1 METILNV
8 LSVFGG
14 LAMFLY
20 GMALMSE
27 GLQKSAGDRLR
38 TFMAKMTS
46 NAPKQIFTGTIVTAL
61 VQSSSATT
69 IMVVSFVNAGLLTLG
84 NSIGVIMGANIGTT
98 LTAWVTA
105 LGFSVNIALFAV
117 PMMAFGYLMH
127 SSKKSTLKNLGQFL
141 MGFAV
146 MYVGLTFM
154 KDCANELIGP
164 KGVFIDQM
172 ENFFSSINDW
182 GFGSVLLFMLAG
194 AVLTIVLQASSA
206 TMAITMLL
214 AASGLIGFE
223 LAVAMVLGENI
234 GTTITAN
241 LAASI
246 ANTSAKR
253 AARAHTIF
261 NIIGVIWVL
270 CLFVPI
276 VALICNIMD
285 AIGFANP
292 MTLDLEGLSAAVD
305 TAKEAAAPEA
315 VYSSYLSQ
323 VAVDPTVT
331 VEAVKEA
338 ANVEV
343 SSAEA
348 AFTAAKDAM
357 LYGVAMLHTL
367 FNVTNTLILIWFV
380 PLIEKAVIWLVKEP
394 KGEHEVFRLKYIS
407 GGPLSTAEL
416 SLNEAQQEIVHFAE
430 ICRNGFGYIRDA
442 INEQDPD
449 KFDELN
455 DKLIKYEEITD
466 RIEFEIAS
474 YLNDVSKNEISEE
487 AKERIKAMYKI
498 IGEMESLGDSGES
511 IGRILKR
518 KNIHGKSFDKP
529 LLDRLNKMM
538 DLVQKGYDVMIEN
551 LKNNNLRDITN
562 AENCEYNINE
572 YRNYMR
578 EEHIVNIENNSYNYL
593 TGVYY
598 VDVLSELE
606 KIGDFLINIS
616 QATKGKYEYEN

>member
-1 METILNV
+1 MDTILNV
-8 LSVFGG
+8 LSILGG

-38 TFMAKMTS
+38 SFMAKMTS
-46 NAPKQIFTGTIVTAL
+46 NAPKRILTGTLVTAL

-84 NSIGVIMGANIGTT
+84 NAIGVIMGANIGTT
-98 LTAWVTA
+98 LTAWVTS

-117 PMMAFGYLMH
+117 PMMAFGFILH
-127 SSKKSTLKNLGQFL
+127 SMKKSSLKNIGQFL

-154 KDCANELIGP
+154 KDCANVVLGQYET
-164 KGVFIDQM
+164 QM
-172 ENFFSSINDW
+172 MGFFGSINDF
-182 GFGSVLLFMLAG
+182 GFGSIILFLVAG

-214 AASGLIGFE
+214 AASGLIDFE

-241 LAASI
+241 IAAAV

-261 NIIGVIWVL
+261 NIVGVIWVL
-270 CLFVPI
+270 ILFTPI
-276 VALICNIMD
+276 VALISKIMT
-285 AIGFANP
+285 ALGFADP
-292 MTLDLEGLSAAVD
+292 MTVDMAGL
-305 TAKEAAAPEA
+305 
-315 VYSSYLSQ
+315 
-323 VAVDPTVT
+323 
-331 VEAVKEA
+331 
-338 ANVEV
+338 N
-343 SSAEA
+343 A
-348 AFTAAKDAM
+348 AFIDAKAAEGATPESIAVAEGAFLEAKNAM
-357 LYGVAMLHTL
+357 LYGIAMLHTL
-367 FNVTNTLILIWFV
+367 FNVTNTLVLIWFT
-380 PLIEKAVIWLVKEP
+380 PLIEKAVCWLVKEP

-416 SLNEAQQEIVHFAE
+416 SLNEAQQEIIHFAE
-430 ICRNGFGYIRDA
+430 ICRNGFGYVRQA
-442 INEQDPD
+442 INETNPD
-449 KFDELN
+449 EFDKLN

-466 RIEFEIAS
+466 RIEYEIAT

-518 KNIHGKSFDKP
+518 KNIHGKAFDKP

-551 LKNNNLRDITN
+551 LKNDNVKDITN

-598 VDVLSELE
+598 VDILSELE

-616 QATKGKYEYEN
+616 QASKGKYEYQE

>member
-1 METILNV
+1 MTTILNV
-8 LSVFGG
+8 LSVLGG

-38 TFMAKMTS
+38 AFMAKMTS
-46 NAPKQIFTGTIVTAL
+46 NSFKRVLTGTVVTCL

-84 NSIGVIMGANIGTT
+84 NAIGVIMGANIGTT
-98 LTAWVTA
+98 LTAWITS

-117 PMMAFGYLMH
+117 PMMGFGYLMH
-127 SSKKSTLKNLGQFL
+127 SSKKNTLKNIGQFM

-154 KDCANELIGP
+154 KDCSNAILGQYNTG
-164 KGVFIDQM
+164 M
-172 ENFFSSINDW
+172 MSFFGSINGF
-182 GFGSVLLFMLAG
+182 GFGSILLFLIAG

-214 AASGLIGFE
+214 AASGLIDFK

-241 LAASI
+241 IAAAV

-270 CLFVPI
+270 ALFGPI
-276 VALICNIMD
+276 VKLICLIMESLNFYNPMEASRQLALI
-285 AIGFANP
+285 ANG
-292 MTLDLEGLSAAVD
+292 DVAAD
-305 TAKEAAAPEA
+305 TEM
-315 VYSSYLSQ
+315 
-323 VAVDPTVT
+323 
-331 VEAVKEA
+331 VEMYK
-338 ANVEV
+338 N
-343 SSAEA
+343 SL
-348 AFTAAKDAM
+348 
-357 LYGVAMLHTL
+357 LYGIAMLHTL
-367 FNVTNTLILIWFV
+367 FNVTNTFVLIWFT

-394 KGEHEVFRLKYIS
+394 KGEQEVFRLKYIS

-416 SLNEAQQEIVHFAE
+416 SLQEAKQEIIHFAE
-430 ICRNGFGYIRDA
+430 ICRKGFGYIREA
-442 INEQDPD
+442 VNEQDKD
-449 KFDELN
+449 KFDQLN

-466 RIEFEIAS
+466 RIEYEIAT
-474 YLNDVSKNEISEE
+474 YLNEVSKNEISQE
-487 AKERIKAMYKI
+487 ATEQIKAMYKI

-518 KNIHGKSFDKP
+518 KEAHGKVFDKTI
-529 LLDRLNKMM
+529 LDRLNKMM
-538 DLVQKGYDVMIEN
+538 DLVLKAYDVMIEN
-551 LKNNNLRDITN
+551 LRNDVLSDISN
-562 AENCEYNINE
+562 ATNCEYNINE
-572 YRNYMR
+572 CRNHLR
-578 EEHIVNIENNSYNYL
+578 EEHIVNIESDSYNYL

-598 VDVLSELE
+598 MDVLAELE

-616 QATKGKYEYEN
+616 QAVVGKYEYEK

>member
-1 METILNV
+1 MTTILNV
-8 LSVFGG
+8 LSVLGG

-38 TFMAKMTS
+38 SFMAKMTS
-46 NAPKQIFTGTIVTAL
+46 NSLKRVLTGTVVTAL

-84 NSIGVIMGANIGTT
+84 NAIGVIMGANIGTT
-98 LTAWVTA
+98 LTAWITS

-117 PMMAFGYLMH
+117 PMMAFGFLLH
-127 SSKKSTLKNLGQFL
+127 SSKKSSLKNIGQFL

-154 KDCANELIGP
+154 KDCSNAVLNSYQSG
-164 KGVFIDQM
+164 M
-172 ENFFSSINDW
+172 MSFFGSINGF
-182 GFGSVLLFMLAG
+182 GFGSVLLFLIAG

-214 AASGLIGFE
+214 AASGLIDFK

-241 LAASI
+241 IAAAV

-261 NIIGVIWVL
+261 NLVGVVWVLALLRPIIG
-270 CLFVPI
+270 
-276 VALICNIMD
+276 LICVIMESL
-285 AIGFANP
+285 GFYDP
-292 MTLDLEGLSAAVD
+292 MQASHQLAVIAENGMQV
-305 TAKEAAAPEA
+305 TPEDMEM
-315 VYSSYLSQ
+315 YKNSL
-323 VAVDPTVT
+323 
-331 VEAVKEA
+331 
-338 ANVEV
+338 
-343 SSAEA
+343 
-348 AFTAAKDAM
+348 
-357 LYGVAMLHTL
+357 LYGIAVLHTL
-367 FNVTNTLILIWFV
+367 FNVTNTLVLIWFV
-380 PLIEKAVIWLVKEP
+380 PLIEKAVVWLVKEP
-394 KGEHEVFRLKYIS
+394 KGETEVFRLKYIS

-416 SLNEAQQEIVHFAE
+416 SLNEAQQEVVHFAE
-430 ICRNGFGYIRDA
+430 ICRNGFAYLRQA
-442 INEQDPD
+442 VNEQNPE
-449 KFDELN
+449 KFDALN
-455 DKLIKYEEITD
+455 EKLIKYEEITD

-474 YLNDVSKNEISEE
+474 YLNEVSKNEISEE
-487 AKERIKAMYKI
+487 AAKDIRAMYKI
-498 IGEMESLGDSGES
+498 VKEMESLGDSGEA

-518 KNIHGKSFDKP
+518 KNVHGKVFDKSI
-529 LLDRLNKMM
+529 LDRLNKMM
-538 DLVQKGYDVMIEN
+538 DLVQKGFDVMVAN
-551 LKNNNLRDITN
+551 LKSDYLTDISN
-562 AENCEYNINE
+562 AVNAEYNIDE
-572 YRNYMR
+572 CRRHLR

-598 VDVLSELE
+598 IDVLNELE

-616 QATKGKYEYEN
+616 EAAVRKDE

>member
-1 METILNV
+1 METLLNV
-8 LSVFGG
+8 LSVLGG

-38 TFMAKMTS
+38 AFMAKMTS
-46 NAPKQIFTGTIVTAL
+46 NAFKRVLTGTVVTCL

-84 NSIGVIMGANIGTT
+84 NAIGVIMGANIGTT
-98 LTAWVTA
+98 LTAWITS

-117 PMMAFGYLMH
+117 PMMAFGYLM
-127 SSKKSTLKNLGQFL
+127 SCTKKSALKNLGQFL
-141 MGFAV
+141 IGFAI

-154 KDCANELIGP
+154 KDCANAVLGEYQSG
-164 KGVFIDQM
+164 M
-172 ENFFSSINDW
+172 MNFFGSINGF
-182 GFGSVLLFMLAG
+182 GFGSILLFLIAG

-214 AASGLIGFE
+214 AASGLIDFK

-241 LAASI
+241 IAAAV

-261 NIIGVIWVL
+261 NIVGVIWVL
-270 CLFVPI
+270 AVFPPI
-276 VALICNIMD
+276 VRLICYIME
-285 AIGFANP
+285 GLNFYNP
-292 MTLDLEGLSAAVD
+292 MEASRQLAIIANSGAASD
-305 TAKEAAAPEA
+305 PELIET
-315 VYSSYLSQ
+315 YKNSL
-323 VAVDPTVT
+323 
-331 VEAVKEA
+331 
-338 ANVEV
+338 
-343 SSAEA
+343 
-348 AFTAAKDAM
+348 
-357 LYGVAMLHTL
+357 LYGIAMLHTL
-367 FNVTNTLILIWFV
+367 FNVTNTLVLIWFT
-380 PLIEKAVIWLVKEP
+380 PLIEKAVVWLVKEP
-394 KGEHEVFRLKYIS
+394 KGETEVFRLKYIS

-416 SLNEAQQEIVHFAE
+416 SISEAQQEIIHFAE
-430 ICRNGFGYIRDA
+430 ICRNGFGYIRQA

-449 KFDELN
+449 KFDTLN
-455 DKLIKYEEITD
+455 EKLIKYEEITD

-487 AKERIKAMYKI
+487 AADEIKAMYKI
-498 IGEMESLGDSGES
+498 IGEMESLGDSGEA

-518 KNIHGKSFDKP
+518 KNAHNKVFDKTI
-529 LLDRLNKMM
+529 LDRLNKMM
-538 DLVQKGYDVMIEN
+538 DLVQKSYDVMIQN
-551 LKNNNLRDITN
+551 LKDHDNLRDISN

-572 YRNYMR
+572 CRNHLR
-578 EEHIVNIENNSYNYL
+578 EEHIVNIESNSYNYL

-598 VDVLSELE
+598 MDVLSELE
-606 KIGDFLINIS
+606 KIGDFMINIS
-616 QATKGKYEYEN
+616 QAAKQKNA

>member
-38 TFMAKMTS
+38 SFMAKMTS
-46 NAPKQIFTGTIVTAL
+46 NAPKQIFTGTLVTAL

-84 NSIGVIMGANIGTT
+84 NAIGVIMGANIGTT
-98 LTAWVTA
+98 LTAWVTS

-117 PMMAFGYLMH
+117 PMMAFGFMMH
-127 SSKKSTLKNLGQFL
+127 SSKKSTIKNIGQFL

-154 KDCANELIGP
+154 KDCANALIGP
-164 KGVFIDQM
+164 KGAYINEM
-172 ENFFSSINDW
+172 ESFFSSINNW
-182 GFGSVLLFMLAG
+182 GFGSILLFMLAG

-241 LAASI
+241 IAAAV

-261 NIIGVIWVL
+261 NLIGVFWVL
-270 CLFVPI
+270 CLFTPI
-276 VALICNIMD
+276 VYLICDVMT
-285 AIGFANP
+285 AVGFANP
-292 MTLDLEGLSAAVD
+292 MTLDLESLNIAVE
-305 TAKEAAAPEA
+305 TAKE
-315 VYSSYLSQ
+315 SK
-323 VAVDPTVT
+323 D
-331 VEAVKEA
+331 
-338 ANVEV
+338 
-343 SSAEA
+343 
-348 AFTAAKDAM
+348 TAAIASSTEALEAGKNAM
-357 LYGVAMLHTL
+357 LYGIAMLHTL
-367 FNVTNTLILIWFV
+367 FNVTNTLLLIWFV
-380 PLIEKAVIWLVKEP
+380 PYIEKAVIWLVKEP
-394 KGEHEVFRLKYIS
+394 KGEQEVFRLKYIA

-430 ICRNGFGYIRDA
+430 ICRNGFGYIREA
-442 INEQDPD
+442 VNEQNPD
-449 KFDELN
+449 KFDALN

-466 RIEFEIAS
+466 RIEYEIAS

-518 KNIHGKSFDKP
+518 KNIHGKAFDKP

-538 DLVQKGYDVMIEN
+538 DLVQKGYDVMVEN
-551 LKNNNLRDITN
+551 LKNDNLKDITN

-578 EEHIVNIENNSYNYL
+578 EEHIVNIENNNYNYL

-616 QATKGKYEYEN
+616 QASKGKYDYQN

>member
-1 METILNV
+1 
-8 LSVFGG
+8 
-14 LAMFLY
+14 MFLY

-38 TFMAKMTS
+38 AFMAKMTS
-46 NAPKQIFTGTIVTAL
+46 NAFKRVLTGTVVTCL

-84 NSIGVIMGANIGTT
+84 NAIGVIMGANIGTT
-98 LTAWVTA
+98 LTAWITS

-127 SSKKSTLKNLGQFL
+127 CSKKSSLKNIGQFL

-154 KDCANELIGP
+154 KDCANAVLGEYQTGMM
-164 KGVFIDQM
+164 G
-172 ENFFSSINDW
+172 FFGSINGF
-182 GFGSVLLFMLAG
+182 GFGSILLFLIAG

-214 AASGLIGFE
+214 AASGLIDFK

-241 LAASI
+241 IAAAV

-261 NIIGVIWVL
+261 NIVGVIWVL
-270 CLFVPI
+270 AVFAPI
-276 VALICNIMD
+276 VKLICVIMTKL
-285 AIGFANP
+285 GFCDP
-292 MTLDLEGLSAAVD
+292 MTASASL
-305 TAKEAAAPEA
+305 AAIANGSMAGDAEA
-315 VYSSYLSQ
+315 VELYKNSL
-323 VAVDPTVT
+323 
-331 VEAVKEA
+331 
-338 ANVEV
+338 
-343 SSAEA
+343 
-348 AFTAAKDAM
+348 
-357 LYGVAMLHTL
+357 LYGIAMLHTL
-367 FNVTNTLILIWFV
+367 FNVTNTLVLIWFT
-380 PLIEKAVIWLVKEP
+380 PLIEKAVVWLVKEP

-416 SLNEAQQEIVHFAE
+416 SISEAQEEIIHFAE
-430 ICRNGFGYIRDA
+430 ICRNGFGYIRQA
-442 INEQDPD
+442 INEQNPD
-449 KFDELN
+449 EFDKLN
-455 DKLIKYEEITD
+455 EKLIKYEEITD

-474 YLNDVSKNEISEE
+474 YLNDVSKDDISEDAANE
-487 AKERIKAMYKI
+487 IKAMYKI
-498 IGEMESLGDSGES
+498 IGEMESLGDSGEA

-518 KNIHGKSFDKP
+518 KNAHGKVFDKTI
-529 LLDRLNKMM
+529 LDRLNKMM
-538 DLVQKGYDVMIEN
+538 DLVQKSYDVMVEN
-551 LKNNNLRDITN
+551 LKQKKYLADITN

-572 YRNYMR
+572 CRNHLR
-578 EEHIVNIENNSYNYL
+578 EEHIVNIESNSYNYL

-598 VDVLSELE
+598 MDVLSELE
-606 KIGDFLINIS
+606 KIGDFMINIS
-616 QATKGKYEYEN
+616 QAVKQK

>member
-8 LSVFGG
+8 LSVLGG

-38 TFMAKMTS
+38 SFMAKMTS
-46 NAPKQIFTGTIVTAL
+46 NAPKRIFTGTIVTCL

-84 NSIGVIMGANIGTT
+84 NAIGVIMGANIGTT
-98 LTAWVTA
+98 LTAWITS

-117 PMMAFGYLMH
+117 PMMGIGFVLH
-127 SSKKSTLKNLGQFL
+127 SSKKATMKNIGQFL

-154 KDCANELIGP
+154 KDCSNEVLGQYQT
-164 KGVFIDQM
+164 GM
-172 ENFFSSINDW
+172 MSFFGSIN
-182 GFGSVLLFMLAG
+182 GFGFWSILLFLIAG

-214 AASGLIGFE
+214 AASGLIDFK

-241 LAASI
+241 IAAAV

-270 CLFVPI
+270 CVFGPI
-276 VALICNIMD
+276 VKLICVIMEGLD
-285 AIGFANP
+285 FYNP
-292 MTLDLEGLSAAVD
+292 M
-305 TAKEAAAPEA
+305 EASRQLALVAQNGTQIAPELMET
-315 VYSSYLSQ
+315 YKNSL
-323 VAVDPTVT
+323 
-331 VEAVKEA
+331 
-338 ANVEV
+338 
-343 SSAEA
+343 
-348 AFTAAKDAM
+348 
-357 LYGVAMLHTL
+357 LYGIAMLHTL
-367 FNVTNTLILIWFV
+367 FNITNTLILIWFT
-380 PLIEKAVIWLVKEP
+380 PLIEKAVVWLVKEP
-394 KGEHEVFRLKYIS
+394 KGETEKYRLKYIS
-407 GGPLSTAEL
+407 GGPLHTAEL
-416 SLNEAQQEIVHFAE
+416 SLQEAKLELIHFAE
-430 ICRNGFGYIRDA
+430 ICRNGFVYVRDA
-442 INEQDPD
+442 INEQDQA

-466 RIEFEIAS
+466 RIEYEIAT
-474 YLNDVSKNEISEE
+474 YLNEVSKNEISQE
-487 AKERIKAMYKI
+487 ATEQVKAMYKI

-518 KNIHGKSFDKP
+518 KEAHGKVFDKTI
-529 LLDRLNKMM
+529 LDRLNKMCE
-538 DLVQKGYDVMIEN
+538 LIFKAYDVMIEN
-551 LKNNNLRDITN
+551 LKSENLKEISN
-562 AENCEYNINE
+562 AQNCEYNINE
-572 YRNYMR
+572 CRNHLR
-578 EEHIVNIENNSYNYL
+578 EEHIVNIESDSYNYL

-598 VDVLSELE
+598 MDVLAELE

-616 QATKGKYEYEN
+616 QAIVGKYEHEN

>member
-1 METILNV
+1 MTTILNV
-8 LSVFGG
+8 LSVLGG

-38 TFMAKMTS
+38 AFMAKMTS
-46 NAPKQIFTGTIVTAL
+46 NGFKRVLTGTVVTCL

-84 NSIGVIMGANIGTT
+84 NAIGVIMGANIGTT
-98 LTAWVTA
+98 LTAWITS

-117 PMMAFGYLMH
+117 PMMAFGYIMH
-127 SSKKSTLKNLGQFL
+127 SSKKASLKNVGQFL

-154 KDCANELIGP
+154 KDCSNAILGQYQT
-164 KGVFIDQM
+164 GM
-172 ENFFSSINDW
+172 MNFFGSINGF
-182 GFGSVLLFMLAG
+182 GFGSIILFLIAG

-214 AASGLIGFE
+214 AASGLIDFK

-241 LAASI
+241 IAAAV

-261 NIIGVIWVL
+261 NIIGVVWVL
-270 CLFVPI
+270 ALFGPI
-276 VALICNIMD
+276 VKLICVIMESLN
-285 AIGFANP
+285 FYNP
-292 MTLDLEGLSAAVD
+292 
-305 TAKEAAAPEA
+305 
-315 VYSSYLSQ
+315 
-323 VAVDPTVT
+323 
-331 VEAVKEA
+331 VEASHQLA
-338 ANVEV
+338 MIANSGASVG
-343 SSAEA
+343 AE
-348 AFTAAKDAM
+348 TMEMYKNSL
-357 LYGVAMLHTL
+357 LYGIAMLHTL
-367 FNVTNTLILIWFV
+367 FNVSNTLVLIWFT
-380 PLIEKAVIWLVKEP
+380 PLIEKAVVWLVKEP
-394 KGEHEVFRLKYIS
+394 KGETEVFRLKYIS

-416 SLNEAQQEIVHFAE
+416 SLQESKQEIIHFAE
-430 ICRNGFGYIRDA
+430 ICRNGFGYIREA
-442 INEQDPD
+442 INEQDKE
-449 KFDELN
+449 KFDALN

-466 RIEFEIAS
+466 RIEYEIAT
-474 YLNDVSKNEISEE
+474 YLNEVSKNEISQE
-487 AKERIKAMYKI
+487 ATDQIKAMYKI

-518 KNIHGKSFDKP
+518 KEAHGKVFDKTI
-529 LLDRLNKMM
+529 LDRLNKMM
-538 DLVQKGYDVMIEN
+538 DNVLKAYDVMVEN
-551 LKNNNLRDITN
+551 LKNENLKDITN
-562 AENCEYNINE
+562 AQNCEYNINE
-572 YRNYMR
+572 CRNHLR
-578 EEHIVNIENNSYNYL
+578 EEHIVNIESDSYNYL

-598 VDVLSELE
+598 MDVLAELE

-616 QATKGKYEYEN
+616 QAVVGKYEHEK

>member
-1 METILNV
+1 MTTILNV
-8 LSVFGG
+8 LSVLGG

-38 TFMAKMTS
+38 AFMAKMTS
-46 NAPKQIFTGTIVTAL
+46 NAFKRVFTGTLVTCL

-84 NSIGVIMGANIGTT
+84 NAIGVIMGANIGTT
-98 LTAWVTA
+98 LTAWITS

-127 SSKKSTLKNLGQFL
+127 CSKKASLKNIGQFL

-154 KDCANELIGP
+154 KDCSNAILGDYQT
-164 KGVFIDQM
+164 GM
-172 ENFFSSINDW
+172 MNFFGSINGF
-182 GFGSVLLFMLAG
+182 GFGSVILFLIAG

-214 AASGLIGFE
+214 AASGLIDFK

-241 LAASI
+241 IAAAV

-261 NIIGVIWVL
+261 NVIGVIWVL
-270 CLFVPI
+270 ALFGPI
-276 VALICNIMD
+276 VKLICIVMESIN
-285 AIGFANP
+285 FYNP
-292 MTLDLEGLSAAVD
+292 MEASSQLAAI
-305 TAKEAAAPEA
+305 ANGK
-315 VYSSYLSQ
+315 
-323 VAVDPTVT
+323 
-331 VEAVKEA
+331 VEADA
-338 ANVEV
+338 AMIEMYKN
-343 SSAEA
+343 SL
-348 AFTAAKDAM
+348 
-357 LYGVAMLHTL
+357 LYGIAMLHTL
-367 FNVTNTLILIWFV
+367 FNVTNTLVLIWFT

-394 KGEHEVFRLKYIS
+394 KGETEVFRLKYIS

-416 SLNEAQQEIVHFAE
+416 SIAEAQQEIVHFAE
-430 ICRNGFGYIRDA
+430 ICNKGFGYVRAA
-442 INEQDPD
+442 INETNPETFD
-449 KFDELN
+449 KIN
-455 DKLIKYEEITD
+455 DNLIKYEEITD
-466 RIEFEIAS
+466 RIEYEIAT
-474 YLNDVSKNEISEE
+474 YLNEVSKGHLSEE
-487 AKERIKAMYKI
+487 SKATIKSLYKI
-498 IGEMESLGDSGES
+498 IGEMESLGDSGEA

-518 KNIHGKSFDKP
+518 RNVHGKVFDKS
-529 LLDRLNKMM
+529 LLDRLNRMA
-538 DLVQKGYDVMIEN
+538 DLVQRGYDVMIEN
-551 LKNNNLRDITN
+551 LKTEHLKDISN
-562 AENCEYNINE
+562 AQNCEYNINE
-572 YRNYMR
+572 CRNHLR
-578 EEHIVNIENNSYNYL
+578 EEHIVNIESDSYNYL

-598 VDVLSELE
+598 MDVLSEME

-616 QATKGKYEYEN
+616 QAAAGKYEYEN

>member
-8 LSVFGG
+8 LSVLGG

-38 TFMAKMTS
+38 SFMAKMTS
-46 NAPKQIFTGTIVTAL
+46 NAPKRILTGTLVTAL

-84 NSIGVIMGANIGTT
+84 NAIGVIMGANIGTT
-98 LTAWVTA
+98 LTAWVTS

-117 PMMAFGYLMH
+117 PMMAFGFLLH
-127 SSKKSTLKNLGQFL
+127 SMKKSSLKNIGQFL

-154 KDCANELIGP
+154 KDCANAVLGEYET
-164 KGVFIDQM
+164 QM
-172 ENFFSSINDW
+172 MGFFGSINGF
-182 GFGSVLLFMLAG
+182 GFGSILLFLVAG

-241 LAASI
+241 IAAAV

-261 NIIGVIWVL
+261 NIVGVIWVL
-270 CLFVPI
+270 LLFGPI
-276 VALICNIMD
+276 VALICKIMT
-285 AIGFANP
+285 ALGFADP
-292 MTLDLEGLSAAVD
+292 MSVDMAGLSAA
-305 TAKEAAAPEA
+305 
-315 VYSSYLSQ
+315 L
-323 VAVDPTVT
+323 
-331 VEAVKEA
+331 VEAKSAQGATAESIAVAENAFMEA
-338 ANVEV
+338 KN
-343 SSAEA
+343 
-348 AFTAAKDAM
+348 AM
-357 LYGVAMLHTL
+357 LYGIAMLHTL
-367 FNVTNTLILIWFV
+367 FNVTNTLILIWFT

-394 KGEHEVFRLKYIS
+394 YGEHEVFRLKYIA

-430 ICRNGFGYIRDA
+430 ICRNGFGYIREA
-442 INEQDPD
+442 VNEQDPD
-449 KFDELN
+449 KFDKIN

-466 RIEFEIAS
+466 RIEFEIAT
-474 YLNDVSKNEISEE
+474 YLNEVSKNELSQESLE
-487 AKERIKAMYKI
+487 NTKAMYKI
-498 IGEMESLGDSGES
+498 IGEMESLGDSGEA

-518 KNIHGKSFDKP
+518 KNVHNKTFDKP

-551 LKNNNLRDITN
+551 LKNQELRDISN

-572 YRNYMR
+572 CRNHLR
-578 EEHIVNIENNSYNYL
+578 EEHIVNIENSSYNYL

-598 VDVLSELE
+598 MDVLSELE
-606 KIGDFLINIS
+606 KIGDFLINVS
-616 QATKGKYEYEN
+616 QASKRKYENQN

>member
-1 METILNV
+1 MTTILNV
-8 LSVFGG
+8 LSVLGG

-38 TFMAKMTS
+38 AFMAKMTS
-46 NAPKQIFTGTIVTAL
+46 NSFKRVLTGTVVTCL

-84 NSIGVIMGANIGTT
+84 NAIGVIMGANIGTT
-98 LTAWVTA
+98 LTAWITS

-117 PMMAFGYLMH
+117 PMMGFGYLMH
-127 SSKKSTLKNLGQFL
+127 SSKKNTLKNIGQFM

-154 KDCANELIGP
+154 KDCSNAILGQYNTG
-164 KGVFIDQM
+164 M
-172 ENFFSSINDW
+172 MSFFGSINGF
-182 GFGSVLLFMLAG
+182 GFGSILLFLIAG

-214 AASGLIGFE
+214 AASGLIDFK

-241 LAASI
+241 IAAAV

-270 CLFVPI
+270 ALFGPI
-276 VALICNIMD
+276 VKLICLIMESLNFYNPMEASRQLALI
-285 AIGFANP
+285 ANG
-292 MTLDLEGLSAAVD
+292 DVAAD
-305 TAKEAAAPEA
+305 TEM
-315 VYSSYLSQ
+315 
-323 VAVDPTVT
+323 
-331 VEAVKEA
+331 VEMYK
-338 ANVEV
+338 N
-343 SSAEA
+343 SL
-348 AFTAAKDAM
+348 
-357 LYGVAMLHTL
+357 LYGIAMLHTL
-367 FNVTNTLILIWFV
+367 FNVTNTLVLIWFT

-394 KGEHEVFRLKYIS
+394 KGEQEVFRLKYIS

-416 SLNEAQQEIVHFAE
+416 SLQEAKQEIIHFAE
-430 ICRNGFGYIRDA
+430 ICRKGFGYIRDA
-442 INEQDPD
+442 VNEQEKD
-449 KFDELN
+449 KFDQLN

-466 RIEFEIAS
+466 RIEYEIAT
-474 YLNDVSKNEISEE
+474 YLNEVSKNEISQE
-487 AKERIKAMYKI
+487 ATEQIKAMYKI

-518 KNIHGKSFDKP
+518 KEAHGKVFDKTI
-529 LLDRLNKMM
+529 LDRLNKMM
-538 DLVQKGYDVMIEN
+538 DLVLKAYDVMIEN
-551 LKNNNLRDITN
+551 LRNDGLSDISN
-562 AENCEYNINE
+562 ANNCEYNINE
-572 YRNYMR
+572 CRNHLR
-578 EEHIVNIENNSYNYL
+578 EEHIVNIESDSYNYL

-598 VDVLSELE
+598 MDVLAELE

-616 QATKGKYEYEN
+616 QAVVGKYEYEK

>member
-1 METILNV
+1 MTTILNV
-8 LSVFGG
+8 LSVLGG

-38 TFMAKMTS
+38 AFMAKMTS
-46 NAPKQIFTGTIVTAL
+46 NAFKRVLTGTVVTCL

-84 NSIGVIMGANIGTT
+84 NAIGVIMGANIGTT
-98 LTAWVTA
+98 LTAWITS

-117 PMMAFGYLMH
+117 PMMAFGFILH
-127 SSKKSTLKNLGQFL
+127 SSKKASLKNVGQFL

-154 KDCANELIGP
+154 KDCSNEILGQYQT
-164 KGVFIDQM
+164 GM
-172 ENFFSSINDW
+172 MNFFGSINGF
-182 GFGSVLLFMLAG
+182 GFGSIILFLIAG

-214 AASGLIGFE
+214 AASGLIDFK

-241 LAASI
+241 IAAAV

-270 CLFVPI
+270 AVFGPI
-276 VALICNIMD
+276 VKLICVIMEGLD
-285 AIGFANP
+285 FYNP
-292 MTLDLEGLSAAVD
+292 MAASTHLAAIATGAESAD
-305 TAKEAAAPEA
+305 
-315 VYSSYLSQ
+315 
-323 VAVDPTVT
+323 
-331 VEAVKEA
+331 VEM
-338 ANVEV
+338 VEMYKN
-343 SSAEA
+343 SL
-348 AFTAAKDAM
+348 
-357 LYGVAMLHTL
+357 LYGIAMLHTL
-367 FNVTNTLILIWFV
+367 FNVTNTLVLIWFT
-380 PLIEKAVIWLVKEP
+380 PLIEKAVVWLVKEP
-394 KGEHEVFRLKYIS
+394 KGETEVYRLKYIS
-407 GGPLSTAEL
+407 GGPLHTAEL
-416 SLNEAQQEIVHFAE
+416 SLQEAKLELIHFAE
-430 ICRNGFGYIRDA
+430 ICRNGFGYVREA
-442 INEQDPD
+442 INEQDPQ

-466 RIEFEIAS
+466 RIEYEIAT
-474 YLNDVSKNEISEE
+474 YLNEVSKNEISVE
-487 AKERIKAMYKI
+487 ASEQVKAMYKI

-518 KNIHGKSFDKP
+518 KNVHSKVFDKTI
-529 LLDRLNKMM
+529 LDRLNKMM
-538 DLVQKGYDVMIEN
+538 DLVQKAYDVMIDN
-551 LKNNNLRDITN
+551 LKKEHLKDIVN

-572 YRNYMR
+572 CRNHLR
-578 EEHIVNIENNSYNYL
+578 EEHIVNIESDSYNYL

-598 VDVLSELE
+598 MDVLAELE
-606 KIGDFLINIS
+606 KVGDFLINIS
-616 QATKGKYEYEN
+616 QAVVGKHSYEN

>member
-1 METILNV
+1 MTTLLNV
-8 LSVFGG
+8 LSVLGG

-38 TFMAKMTS
+38 AFMAKMTS
-46 NAPKQIFTGTIVTAL
+46 NAFKRVLTGTVVTCL

-84 NSIGVIMGANIGTT
+84 NAIGVIMGANIGTT
-98 LTAWVTA
+98 LTAWITS

-117 PMMAFGYLMH
+117 PMMGVGFVLH
-127 SSKKSTLKNLGQFL
+127 SSKKATMKNIGQFL

-154 KDCANELIGP
+154 KDCSNAVLGQYQT
-164 KGVFIDQM
+164 GM
-172 ENFFSSINDW
+172 MSFFGSIN
-182 GFGSVLLFMLAG
+182 GFGFWSILLFLIAG

-214 AASGLIGFE
+214 AASGLIDFK

-241 LAASI
+241 IAAAV

-270 CLFVPI
+270 CLFGPI
-276 VALICNIMD
+276 VKLICVIMEGLDFYNPMEASRQLALIAQN
-285 AIGFANP
+285 G
-292 MTLDLEGLSAAVD
+292 TEV
-305 TAKEAAAPEA
+305 APELMET
-315 VYSSYLSQ
+315 YKNSL
-323 VAVDPTVT
+323 
-331 VEAVKEA
+331 
-338 ANVEV
+338 
-343 SSAEA
+343 
-348 AFTAAKDAM
+348 
-357 LYGVAMLHTL
+357 LYGIAMLHTL
-367 FNVTNTLILIWFV
+367 FNVTNTLILIWFT
-380 PLIEKAVIWLVKEP
+380 PLIEKAVVWLVKEP
-394 KGEHEVFRLKYIS
+394 KGEAEKYRLKYIS
-407 GGPLSTAEL
+407 GGPLHTAEL
-416 SLNEAQQEIVHFAE
+416 SLQEAKLELIHFAE
-430 ICRNGFGYIRDA
+430 ICRNGFTYVREA
-442 INEQDPD
+442 INEQDKA
-449 KFDELN
+449 KFDDLN

-466 RIEFEIAS
+466 RIEYEIAT
-474 YLNDVSKNEISEE
+474 YLNEVSKNEISYE
-487 AKERIKAMYKI
+487 ATEQVKAMYKI

-518 KNIHGKSFDKP
+518 KEAHGKVFDKTI
-529 LLDRLNKMM
+529 LDRLNKMCE
-538 DLVQKGYDVMIEN
+538 LIIKAYDVMIEN
-551 LKNNNLRDITN
+551 LKHENLRDISN
-562 AENCEYNINE
+562 ALNCEYNINE
-572 YRNYMR
+572 CRNHLR
-578 EEHIVNIENNSYNYL
+578 EEHIVNIESDSYNYL

-598 VDVLSELE
+598 MDVLAELE

-616 QATKGKYEYEN
+616 QAVVGKYEHEN

>member
-1 METILNV
+1 MTTLLNV
-8 LSVFGG
+8 LSILGG

-38 TFMAKMTS
+38 AFMAKMTS
-46 NAPKQIFTGTIVTAL
+46 NAFKRVLTGTVVTCL

-84 NSIGVIMGANIGTT
+84 NAIGVIMGANIGTT
-98 LTAWVTA
+98 LTAWITS

-117 PMMAFGYLMH
+117 PMMGIGFIMH
-127 SSKKSTLKNLGQFL
+127 SSKKATMKNIGQFL

-154 KDCANELIGP
+154 KDCSNEVLGQYQT
-164 KGVFIDQM
+164 GM
-172 ENFFSSINDW
+172 MNFFGSIN
-182 GFGSVLLFMLAG
+182 GFGFWSILLFLIAG

-214 AASGLIGFE
+214 AASGLIDFK

-241 LAASI
+241 IAAAV

-261 NIIGVIWVL
+261 NIVGVIWVL
-270 CLFVPI
+270 CVFGPI
-276 VALICNIMD
+276 VKLICVIMEGLD
-285 AIGFANP
+285 FYNP
-292 MTLDLEGLSAAVD
+292 MEASRQLALVAQSGAELD
-305 TAKEAAAPEA
+305 PELMET
-315 VYSSYLSQ
+315 YKNSL
-323 VAVDPTVT
+323 
-331 VEAVKEA
+331 
-338 ANVEV
+338 
-343 SSAEA
+343 
-348 AFTAAKDAM
+348 
-357 LYGVAMLHTL
+357 LYGIAMLHTL
-367 FNVTNTLILIWFV
+367 FNITNTLVLIWFT
-380 PLIEKAVIWLVKEP
+380 PLIEKAVVWLVKEP
-394 KGEHEVFRLKYIS
+394 KGGVEKYRLKYIS

-416 SLNEAQQEIVHFAE
+416 SLEEAKLELIHFAE
-430 ICRNGFGYIRDA
+430 ICRNGFGYVREA
-442 INEQDPD
+442 INEQDQT

-466 RIEFEIAS
+466 RIEYEIAT
-474 YLNDVSKNEISEE
+474 YLNEVSKNELSQESSD
-487 AKERIKAMYKI
+487 KVKAMYKI

-518 KNIHGKSFDKP
+518 KEAHGKVFDKTI
-529 LLDRLNKMM
+529 LDRLNKMCE
-538 DLVQKGYDVMIEN
+538 LITKAYDVMIEN
-551 LKNNNLRDITN
+551 LKKDTLKDISN
-562 AENCEYNINE
+562 AHNCEYNINE
-572 YRNYMR
+572 CRNHLR
-578 EEHIVNIENNSYNYL
+578 EEHIVNIESDSYNYL

-598 VDVLSELE
+598 MDVLAELE

-616 QATKGKYEYEN
+616 QAIVGKYEHEN

>member
-8 LSVFGG
+8 LSVLGG

-38 TFMAKMTS
+38 SFMAKMTS
-46 NAPKQIFTGTIVTAL
+46 NGFKRILTGTAVTAL

-84 NSIGVIMGANIGTT
+84 NAIGVIMGANIGTT
-98 LTAWVTA
+98 LTAWVTS

-117 PMMAFGYLMH
+117 PMMAFGFVMH
-127 SSKKSTLKNLGQFL
+127 SSKKSTTKNIGQFL
-141 MGFAV
+141 MGFAI

-154 KDCANELIGP
+154 KDCANAVIGP
-164 KGVFIDQM
+164 EGQYTDQM
-172 ENFFSSINDW
+172 QAFFGSINGF
-182 GFGSVLLFMLAG
+182 GFGSILLFLVAG
-194 AVLTIVLQASSA
+194 AILTIVLQASSA

-214 AASGLIGFE
+214 AASGLINFE

-241 LAASI
+241 IAAAV

-270 CLFVPI
+270 CLFYVIVP
-276 VALICNIMD
+276 LICKIM
-285 AIGFANP
+285 
-292 MTLDLEGLSAAVD
+292 
-305 TAKEAAAPEA
+305 TAMGW
-315 VYSSYLSQ
+315 
-323 VAVDPTVT
+323 VDPTSASEFLKINADNT
-331 VEAVKEA
+331 ARLA
-338 ANVEV
+338 ADPSRRDLIIASPETISMWKN
-343 SSAEA
+343 SL
-348 AFTAAKDAM
+348 
-357 LYGVAMLHTL
+357 LYGIAMLHTL
-367 FNVTNTLILIWFV
+367 FNVTNTLVLIWFT
-380 PLIEKAVIWLVKEP
+380 PLIEKAVCWLVKEP
-394 KGEHEVFRLKYIS
+394 KGEQEVFRLKYIS

-430 ICRNGFGYIRDA
+430 ICRNGFGYIREG
-442 INEQDPD
+442 INEQDPE
-449 KFDELN
+449 KFDKIN

-466 RIEFEIAS
+466 RIEYEIAS
-474 YLNDVSKNEISEE
+474 YLNEVSKNEISEE

-518 KNIHGKSFDKP
+518 KNVHGKAFDKP

-551 LKNNNLRDITN
+551 LKNDNIKDITN

-572 YRNYMR
+572 CRNHLR

-616 QATKGKYEYEN
+616 QAAKGKYEYEN

>member
-1 METILNV
+1 MTTILNV
-8 LSVFGG
+8 LSVLGG

-38 TFMAKMTS
+38 AFMAKMTS
-46 NAPKQIFTGTIVTAL
+46 NAFKRVLTGTVVTCL

-84 NSIGVIMGANIGTT
+84 NAIGVIMGANIGTT
-98 LTAWVTA
+98 LTAWITS

-117 PMMAFGYLMH
+117 PMMAFGFILH
-127 SSKKSTLKNLGQFL
+127 SSKKASLKNVGQFL

-154 KDCANELIGP
+154 KDCSNEILGQYQT
-164 KGVFIDQM
+164 GM
-172 ENFFSSINDW
+172 MNFFGSINGF
-182 GFGSVLLFMLAG
+182 GFGSIILFLIAG

-214 AASGLIGFE
+214 AASGLIDFK

-241 LAASI
+241 IAAAV

-270 CLFVPI
+270 AVFGPI
-276 VALICNIMD
+276 VKLICVIMEGLD
-285 AIGFANP
+285 FYNP
-292 MTLDLEGLSAAVD
+292 MAASTHLAAIATGAESAD
-305 TAKEAAAPEA
+305 
-315 VYSSYLSQ
+315 
-323 VAVDPTVT
+323 
-331 VEAVKEA
+331 VEM
-338 ANVEV
+338 VEMYKN
-343 SSAEA
+343 SL
-348 AFTAAKDAM
+348 
-357 LYGVAMLHTL
+357 LYGIAMLHTL
-367 FNVTNTLILIWFV
+367 FNVTNTLVLIWFT
-380 PLIEKAVIWLVKEP
+380 PLIEKAVVWLVKEP
-394 KGEHEVFRLKYIS
+394 KGETEVYRLKYIS
-407 GGPLSTAEL
+407 GGPLHTAEL
-416 SLNEAQQEIVHFAE
+416 SLQEAKLELIHFAE
-430 ICRNGFGYIRDA
+430 ICRNGFGYVREA
-442 INEQDPD
+442 INEQDPQ

-466 RIEFEIAS
+466 RIEYEIAT
-474 YLNDVSKNEISEE
+474 YLNEVSKNEISQE
-487 AKERIKAMYKI
+487 ASDQVKAMYKI

-518 KNIHGKSFDKP
+518 KNVHSKVFDKTI
-529 LLDRLNKMM
+529 LDRLNKMM
-538 DLVQKGYDVMIEN
+538 DLVQKAYDVMIDN
-551 LKNNNLRDITN
+551 LKQDHLKDIAR

-572 YRNYMR
+572 CRNHLR
-578 EEHIVNIENNSYNYL
+578 EEHIVNIESDSYNYL

-598 VDVLSELE
+598 MDVLAELE
-606 KIGDFLINIS
+606 KVGDFLINIS
-616 QATKGKYEYEN
+616 QAVVGKHSYEN